1 MPFTNASNLEF
12 RIGSIEITSS
22 PAKVRLGYTLRSGD
36 GEVACLEGRSNP
48 QKSFETQ
55 LFTAVEH

>member
-1 MPFTNASNLEF
+1 MPFTIASNLDS

-22 PAKVRLGYTLRSGD
+22 PAKVRLGYTLRLGD
-36 GEVACLEGRSNP
+36 GEVACPEGRSNTE
-48 QKSFETQ
+48 KSFQTQ